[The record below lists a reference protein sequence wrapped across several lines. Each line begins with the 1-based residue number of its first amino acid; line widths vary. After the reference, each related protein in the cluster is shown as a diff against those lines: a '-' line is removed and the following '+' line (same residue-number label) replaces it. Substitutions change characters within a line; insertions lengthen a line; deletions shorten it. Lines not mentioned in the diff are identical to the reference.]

1 MAHNSTTRELPADLQ
16 RMLFE
21 HASDAMFVLSEQGKI
36 ITVNQTACDY
46 LGYSKEELL
55 NTPPQNIVAPEYATS
70 FPERIVRI
78 KREGQCTFEM
88 VHIHRDGRRIPV
100 EMHSRLVNHLGCNV
114 ILTICRDISARK
126 NVEMEYRSIIQA
138 AGDGYWAVRAAD
150 ARIVDVND
158 TFCRMVGYSRDELL
172 SMTISDLE
180 ALESPEE
187 TAAHIHKIIAQGH
200 DLFETRQR
208 RKDGRL
214 LDLEISVSYAETA
227 GGMFFIFARDISAR
241 KQQEAEAKLAA
252 LIFSAST
259 ASIMAT
265 DADNRIVAVNPAF
278 TRTTGYELHEVI
290 GKNPRLL
297 QSGRQDHAFYQA
309 MWQAL
314 AESGHWEGEWWNL
327 RKNGAEYAEQVTMN
341 VVRHHD
347 GSVYRYVKISS
358 DITEKKKLD
367 DQIWRQAHYDTVTS
381 LPNRR
386 LFHSQLAA
394 EIRRCR
400 ERRQLL
406 ALYFIDLDGFKEVN
420 DTYGHDAGDQLLV
433 QAAQRIARSIRG
445 TDTVARLGGD
455 EFTVML
461 SGLTDAHRVE
471 PLGRQI
477 LDLLAHPFTL
487 DGAEVCIS
495 ASIGIALYPNDAVDV
510 DDLMKQADQA
520 MYAAKNGGKNTLR
533 YFNKPDSLRK

>member
-1 MAHNSTTRELPADLQ
+1 MAHDSTQELPADLQ

-55 NTPPQNIVAPEYATS
+55 NTPPQNIVAPEYAAS
-70 FPERIVRI
+70 FPERIARI
-78 KREGQCTFEM
+78 KAEGHCTFEM
-88 VHIHRDGRRIPV
+88 VHVHRNGRRIPV
-100 EMHSRLVNHLGCNV
+100 EMHSRLVSHFGCSV
-114 ILTICRDISARK
+114 ILTICRDITARK
-126 NVEMEYRSIIQA
+126 NVELEYRSIIQA

-158 TFCRMVGYSRDELL
+158 MFCRMVGYSRDELL

-187 TAAHIHKIIAQGH
+187 TAAHIRKIMADGH

-208 RKDGRL
+208 CKDGRL

-227 GGMFFIFARDISAR
+227 GGMFFIFARDISVR

-252 LIFSAST
+252 LIFNAST

-265 DADNRIVAVNPAF
+265 DADNRIVTVNPAF

-290 GKNPRLL
+290 GKNPKLL
-297 QSGRQDHAFYQA
+297 QSGRQDQAFYRA

-314 AESGHWEGEWWNL
+314 AQSGHWEGEWWNR
-327 RKNGAEYAEQVTMN
+327 RKSGAEYAEQVAMN

-358 DITEKKKLD
+358 DITEKKRLD
-367 DQIWRQAHYDTVTS
+367 DQIWRQAHYDTVTG

-386 LFHSQLAA
+386 LFHTQLAA

-406 ALYFIDLDGFKEVN
+406 ALYFIDLDGFKKVN
-420 DTYGHDAGDQLLV
+420 DTYGHDAGDRLLV

-461 SGLTDAHRVE
+461 SGLSDVSRIE

-477 LDLLAHPFTL
+477 LDLLAHPFLL
-487 DGAEVCIS
+487 DDAEVCIS
-495 ASIGIALYPNDAVDV
+495 ASIGIALYPNDAADV
-510 DDLMKQADQA
+510 DELMKQADQA

-533 YFNKPDSLRK
+533 YFNRPDSLRK